1 MTHITSD
8 AFLPGSRYRLAPTGS
23 GPLTGLTFA
32 AKDLFDVA
40 GIPTGAGNPDWERTH
55 PVPQAHA
62 WAVGRLLDAGAE
74 LIGKTVTC
82 EISLGILG
90 FNQFFGTPANPAAPG
105 CLPGG
110 SSSGS
115 ASAVAAGDCD
125 IALGTDTGGSVRVP
139 ASLCGLH
146 GLRTTHGR
154 IPFAGVCAQAPSF
167 DTVGWFTRDAAT
179 LAHASAV
186 LLQELI
192 PLPVPAPLL
201 VAEDAFALAD
211 AEVREALTG
220 AVALLGRVLGHAPRG
235 IDLGPPGTLAAW
247 SAQRNILQRHEGWR
261 TFRDW
266 IDAANPRFA
275 FNVARNLTLAAGF
288 TDAQAAEAAGL
299 RLQVLDRARELL
311 QGGAILCLP
320 TTPFTAPP
328 LGLPLHELDALS
340 ERISQLTSFAGL
352 AGLPQLSLPLGMAG
366 GKPCGLSILAW
377 HGQDAK
383 LVAIAE
389 AVERARTAG

>member
-1 MTHITSD
+1 MTHTTSD
-8 AFLPGSRYRLAPTGS
+8 AFLPGPRYRLAPSGS

-40 GIPTGAGNPDWERTH
+40 GTPTGAGNPDWERTH

-62 WAVGRLLDAGAE
+62 WAVARLLDAGAE

-179 LAHASAV
+179 FARASAV
-186 LLQELI
+186 LLEEPI
-192 PLPVPAPLL
+192 PAPVPAPLL

-211 AEVREALTG
+211 AEVQEALSG
-220 AVALLGRVLGHAPRG
+220 AIALLGRVLGHAPRG
-235 IDLGPPGTLAAW
+235 VNLGPAGAMVAW
-247 SAQRNILQRHEGWR
+247 SARRNILQRHEGWR

-288 TDAQAAEAAGL
+288 TDAQAAEAAAV
-299 RLQVLDRARELL
+299 RQQVLARARDLL
-311 QGGAILCLP
+311 EGGAILCLP

-328 LGLPLHELDALS
+328 LGLPLPALDALS
-340 ERISQLTSFAGL
+340 ERISQLTSFAGF
-352 AGLPQLSLPLGMAG
+352 AGLPQLSLPLGRAG

-389 AVERARTAG
+389 AVERARH

>member
-1 MTHITSD
+1 MTHSTSD
-8 AFLPGSRYRLAPTGS
+8 AFLPGPRYRLAPSGS

-40 GIPTGAGNPDWERTH
+40 GTPTGAGNPDWERTH

-62 WAVGRLLDAGAE
+62 WAVARLLDAGAE

-179 LAHASAV
+179 FARASAV
-186 LLQELI
+186 LLEEPI
-192 PLPVPAPLL
+192 PAPAPAPLL

-211 AEVREALTG
+211 AEVQEALSG
-220 AVALLGRVLGHAPRG
+220 AIALLGRVLGHAPRG
-235 IDLGPPGTLAAW
+235 VNLGPAGAMVAW

-288 TDAQAAEAAGL
+288 TDAQAAEAAAV
-299 RLQVLDRARELL
+299 RQQVLARARDLL
-311 QGGAILCLP
+311 EGGAILCLP

-328 LGLPLHELDALS
+328 LGLPLQALDALS
-340 ERISQLTSFAGL
+340 ERISQLTSFAGF
-352 AGLPQLSLPLGMAG
+352 AGLPQLSLPLGRAG

-389 AVERARTAG
+389 AIERARH

>member
-1 MTHITSD
+1 MTNSTTD
-8 AFLPGSRYRLAPTGS
+8 AFLPGPRYRLSPAAS
-23 GPLTGLTFA
+23 GPLTGLSFA

-40 GIPTGAGNPDWERTH
+40 GTPTGAGNPDWARTH

-62 WAVGRLLDAGAE
+62 WAVGKLLDAGAD
-74 LIGKTVTC
+74 LVGKTVTC

-115 ASAVAAGDCD
+115 ASAVAAGECD

-154 IPFAGVCAQAPSF
+154 ISFAGVCAQAPSF

-179 LAHASAV
+179 FAKASAV
-186 LLQELI
+186 LLQEPI
-192 PLPVPAPLL
+192 PAPMAAPLL

-211 AEVREALTG
+211 AEVREALAG
-220 AVALLGRVLGHAPRG
+220 AVALLGRVLGHAPQG
-235 IDLGPPGTLAAW
+235 VNLGPAGALVAW

-288 TDAQAAEAAGL
+288 TDAQAAEAASV
-299 RLQVLDRARELL
+299 RQQVLARARALL
-311 QGGAILCLP
+311 EGGTILCLP

-328 LGLPLHELDALS
+328 LGLPLAALDALS
-340 ERISQLTSFAGL
+340 ERISQLTSFAGF
-352 AGLPQLSLPLGMAG
+352 AGLPQLSLPLGHAG

-389 AVERARTAG
+389 AVERARH

>member
-1 MTHITSD
+1 MTND
-8 AFLPGSRYRLAPTGS
+8 AFLPGPRWRVAPTAP
-23 GPLTGLTFA
+23 GPLSGLTFA

-40 GIPTGAGNPDWERTH
+40 GTPTGAGNPDWARTH

-62 WAVGRLLDAGAE
+62 WAVATLLQAGAE
-74 LIGKTVTC
+74 LVGKTVTC

-115 ASAVAAGDCD
+115 ASAVAAGACD
-125 IALGTDTGGSVRVP
+125 IALGTDSGGSVRVP

-154 IPFAGVCAQAPSF
+154 LPFAGVCAQAPSF

-179 LAHASAV
+179 FARASAV
-186 LLQELI
+186 LLEEPI
-192 PLPVPAPLL
+192 PVEVQAPLL

-211 AEVREALTG
+211 AEVRQAL
-220 AVALLGRVLGHAPRG
+220 AAPVALLGRVLGHAPRG
-235 IDLGPPGTLAAW
+235 IALAPPGGLAGW
-247 SAQRNILQRHEGWR
+247 SAQRNILQRYEGWR

-266 IDAANPRFA
+266 IDAANPTFA
-275 FNVARNLTLAAGF
+275 FNVARNLTAAAGF
-288 TDAQAAEAAGL
+288 TEAQAAAATAV
-299 RLQVLDRARELL
+299 RRTVLERARGLL
-311 QGGAILCLP
+311 EGGAILCLP

-328 LGLPLHELDALS
+328 LGLPLHAIDALS
-340 ERISQLTSFAGL
+340 ERISQLTSFAGF

-366 GKPCGLSILAW
+366 GRPCGLSILGW
-377 HGQDAK
+377 HGQDAR

-389 AVERARTAG
+389 AVERAR